1 MNNSLII
8 YDKKIFI
15 ETHVKKMLIKVV
27 MLKSTQNSQLKT
39 ITHTFIHPGKNRV
52 KKERSHFIKVDI
64 NQPV

>member
-15 ETHVKKMLIKVV
+15 ETHLKKMLIKVV

-39 ITHTFIHPGKNRV
+39 ITHTFIHPGKNRELK
-52 KKERSHFIKVDI
+52 KKEVIL
-64 NQPV
+64 